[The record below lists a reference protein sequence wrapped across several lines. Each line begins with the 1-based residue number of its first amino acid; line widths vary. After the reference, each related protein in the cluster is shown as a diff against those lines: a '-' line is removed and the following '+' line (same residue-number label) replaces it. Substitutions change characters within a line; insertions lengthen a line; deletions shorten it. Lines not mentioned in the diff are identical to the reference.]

1 MYFQRYFSELISK
14 SWWNMM
20 VYAEKIGKKWGD
32 SVNKE
37 AFNFL
42 DK

>member
-20 VYAEKIGKKWGD
+20 VYAEKIGKKGD